1 MAEKVGGVY
10 IEIQAR
16 MGSLEKDLRS
26 LQDKLQRTDNTGT
39 KFSGTMAKLGGVL
52 AGGAI
57 AYGLLNIGKSALS
70 AAANMEQQRVAF
82 TSMLGSAEKAQ
93 KLLDQMQDFAASTP
107 FQFNEIVDA
116 GKKLVA
122 FGEDAEN
129 VTKTLGRIGDVAAGL
144 GVPLGE
150 LTEIYGKARVQQT
163 LYAEDLNQL
172 AGRGIPIF
180 EELAKVMNVNA
191 SEVKKLGSEGKISF
205 SLLEQV
211 FGNLTGAG
219 GKFAGLMDA
228 QSKTL
233 AGKWSNFND
242 QIDKTLL
249 LLGDK
254 MAPAAGET
262 VTMFSLLLE
271 KMNES
276 IEASN
281 KLAAGMKSAGMKSGV
296 SQINAML
303 DGTIDKLDAMQQGF
317 DPEKVKGLYKEIDLI
332 SEGWGDASEYVEQMT
347 KKYGKLETA
356 AILLRQYNQG
366 FITLNKDQ
374 IAQLEEIVRLEQERI
389 DKASYFLDVQKR
401 LKTLAD
407 DMAKRS
413 TVQKKSSD
421 TTGGGGESPWKKRQA
436 EAQRYFETLQSIKN
450 ETDDP
455 SAKIEQEITALN
467 EGMNKVSD
475 MYKNGE
481 IKKKQYEET
490 LASYT
495 EARIKKE
502 EELEQSKFDRMVE
515 YYNLGVSTLTGFSGQ
530 INELASMYA
539 SNQTT
544 RIEQEAQKRTDAL
557 NTEYEEQL
565 ALIEASAA
573 SDSQK
578 AEQKKALDEQLARD
592 TKAISDKAEKD
603 KRKAQREAA
612 KISKQLAI
620 FDTLINTPAAA
631 LQAFRA
637 IVIPNMPW
645 TYPLGIAAAVA
656 TTGLGLAKLKLIQ
669 DQPLPALAEGGIV
682 PAIPGG
688 RQITVAEGG
697 NSEGVIPFNDRGVD
711 ILAQAM
717 EKAISKIGRG
727 GGTTNVYIDSELIYS
742 NMYEASRRGAVK
754 IDQRAIV

>member
-1 MAEKVGGVY
+1 VAEKAGGVY

-16 MGSLEKDLRS
+16 MGSLEKDLRN
-26 LQDKLQRTDNTGT
+26 LQDKLQRADNTGAE
-39 KFSGTMAKLGGVL
+39 FSKTIKKIGGML
-52 AGGAI
+52 SGGAI

-70 AAANMEQQRVAF
+70 AAANMEQQKVAF

-205 SLLEQV
+205 EMLEQV
-211 FGNLTGAG
+211 FKNMTSEG

-249 LLGDK
+249 LLGDQ
-254 MAPAAGET
+254 MAPAAGEA
-262 VTMFSLLLE
+262 VTMFSLLLQ
-271 KMNES
+271 KMNQS

-281 KLAAGMKSAGMKSGV
+281 KLAASNPSAGMKSGV

-303 DGTIDKLDAMQQGF
+303 DGTIDKLQAMRGTDFGINEEIQNIADGTRDASQSVDRMNEQYG
-317 DPEKVKGLYKEIDLI
+317 KVK
-332 SEGWGDASEYVEQMT
+332 
-347 KKYGKLETA
+347 TA
-356 AILLRQYNQG
+356 ANLLFYYNQG

-374 IAQLEEIVRLEQERI
+374 IAQMEEIVRLEQERV
-389 DKASYFLDVQKR
+389 DKASYYTGIQNQIHTLAGNI
-401 LKTLAD
+401 LKTSKVPKDDKAQEAAAD
-407 DMAKRS
+407 K
-413 TVQKKSSD
+413 
-421 TTGGGGESPWKKRQA
+421 WKKRQA
-436 EAQRYFETLQSIKN
+436 EARRYFETLQSIKN

-490 LASYT
+490 LASYS

-502 EELEQSKFDRMVE
+502 EELEQAKFDKIASMYSAVV
-515 YYNLGVSTLTGFSGQ
+515 GVATTFSGQ
-530 INELASMYA
+530 LAQLSQMSASNRTAEIDNEL
-539 SNQTT
+539 Q
-544 RIEQEAQKRTDAL
+544 QQQDAL
-557 NTEYEEQL
+557 QEKYDNDV
-565 ALIEASAA
+565 EAINNSIA
-573 SDSQK
+573 SQ
-578 AEQKKALDEQLARD
+578 AEKDARLKALDEQKARD
-592 TKAISDKAEKD
+592 DKALATKADKE
-603 KRKAQREAA
+603 KRKIAREAA
-612 KISKQLAI
+612 KQQKALSMFDILITTPQAALNAFTGLAKYNI
-620 FDTLINTPAAA
+620 IAAGVAAA
-631 LQAFRA
+631 
-637 IVIPNMPW
+637 
-645 TYPLGIAAAVA
+645 AATA
-656 TTGLGLAKLKLIQ
+656 LGLAQLKLVA

-688 RQITVAEGG
+688 RTVKVAEAGS
-697 NSEGVIPFNDRGVD
+697 SEAVIPLNNQGADFVRNV
-711 ILAQAM
+711 
-717 EKAISKIGRG
+717 IGG
-727 GGTTNVYIDSELIYS
+727 SPEPQVNLHVYINDDYKGLYK
-742 NMYEASRRGAVK
+742 ASKDGYVTIDKRAV
-754 IDQRAIV
+754 V

>member
-1 MAEKVGGVY
+1 VAEKVDGLY

-26 LQDKLQRTDNTGT
+26 LQDKLQRADNSGAQ
-39 KFSGTMAKLGGVL
+39 FSATMSKLGKYL
-52 AGGAI
+52 SAGAI

-70 AAANMEQQRVAF
+70 AAANMEQQKVAF

-93 KLLDQMQDFAASTP
+93 KLLDQMQTFAASTP
-107 FQFNEIVDA
+107 FQLNEIVDA

-122 FGEDAEN
+122 FGIDAEN

-144 GVPLGE
+144 GIPLGE

-180 EELAKVMNVNA
+180 EELAKVMGVNA
-191 SEVKKLGSEGKISF
+191 SQVKKLGSEGKISF
-205 SLLEQV
+205 EMLEQV

-228 QSKTL
+228 QSQTL

-249 LLGDK
+249 LLGDQ
-254 MAPAAGET
+254 MAPAAGEA
-262 VTMFSLLLE
+262 VTMFSLLLK

-281 KLAAGMKSAGMKSGV
+281 KLAASNPSAGMKSGV
-296 SQINAML
+296 SQVNAML
-303 DGTIDKLDAMQQGF
+303 DGTIDKLQAMRGTDFGINEEIQNIADGTRDASQSVDRMNEQYG
-317 DPEKVKGLYKEIDLI
+317 KVK
-332 SEGWGDASEYVEQMT
+332 
-347 KKYGKLETA
+347 TA
-356 AILLRQYNQG
+356 ANLLFYYNQG

-374 IAQLEEIVRLEQERI
+374 IAQMEELVRLEQERV
-389 DKASYFLDVQKR
+389 DKASYYTNIQNQ

-407 DMAKRS
+407 DMMKRS
-413 TVQKKSSD
+413 TVKKSSD
-421 TTGGGGESPWKKRQA
+421 TTGGGGESPWKKRQT

-481 IKKKQYEET
+481 IKKKQYEDT
-490 LASYT
+490 LASYS

-502 EELEQSKFDRMVE
+502 EELEQAKFDKIASMYSAAV
-515 YYNLGVSTLTGFSGQ
+515 GVATTFSGQ
-530 INELASMYA
+530 LAQLSQMSASNRTAEIDNEL
-539 SNQTT
+539 Q
-544 RIEQEAQKRTDAL
+544 QQQDAL
-557 NTEYEEQL
+557 QEKYDNDV
-565 ALIEASAA
+565 EAINNSVA
-573 SDSQK
+573 SQ
-578 AEQKKALDEQLARD
+578 AEKDARLKALDEQKARD
-592 TKAISDKAEKD
+592 DKALATKADKE
-603 KRKAQREAA
+603 KRKIAREAA
-612 KISKQLAI
+612 KQQKALSMFDILITTPQAALNAFTGLAKYNI
-620 FDTLINTPAAA
+620 IAAGVAAA
-631 LQAFRA
+631 
-637 IVIPNMPW
+637 
-645 TYPLGIAAAVA
+645 AATA
-656 TTGLGLAKLKLIQ
+656 LGLAQLKLVA

-688 RQITVAEGG
+688 RTVKVAEAGS
-697 NSEGVIPFNDRGVD
+697 SEAVIPLNNQGADFVRNV
-711 ILAQAM
+711 
-717 EKAISKIGRG
+717 IGG
-727 GGTTNVYIDSELIYS
+727 SPEPQVNLHVYINDDYKGLYK
-742 NMYEASRRGAVK
+742 ASKDGYVTIDKRAV
-754 IDQRAIV
+754 V